1 MKKYDLTNGNI
12 TLQMIQL
19 ALPLIMGNILQ
30 QLYNTI
36 DALVIG
42 RYAGQAEFA
51 AIGIAGS
58 VMNLFLFAIVGACTG
73 ISVIFSQQYGM
84 KNMNAFRHEH
94 FLALI
99 SGLMITILGSLG
111 GIFLLPHILRI
122 IQTPSQLFPHVKT
135 YLVIILLGLPAAFLY
150 NLYNSLLR
158 AIGKTGASLLVLACS
173 VCANM
178 FLDILFI
185 ARLGLGISGAAFATV
200 LAEILSAVLCII
212 YLRIAFPDLIFHR
225 SDCRMD
231 KYLFRKTIHYGMVT
245 GLHQSGLYIGK
256 LLVQGAVNTGGPE
269 LITAYTATTRIEGFA
284 NSFGDSGAAATSVMV
299 GQNYG
304 AGKKQR
310 IQKIFRKSLLLLFL
324 LGILSSVI
332 MYISAGA
339 TAGFLIGNPNSTAC
353 EQAKMY
359 LRIIAVF
366 YPFCFTGN
374 TFAGYFDGCG
384 RVSIPFVGAISHI
397 SLRVILSWIFVSEF
411 GLNAVAVSTGI
422 GWILVNIFWGI
433 IKLKKKN

>member
-19 ALPLIMGNILQ
+19 SLPLIMGNILQ

-84 KNMNAFRHEH
+84 KDMNGFRHEH

-99 SGLMITILGSLG
+99 SGLMITIFGSLG
-111 GIFLLPHILRI
+111 GVFLLPHILRI
-122 IQTPSQLFPHVKT
+122 IQTPSQLFPHVKN

-173 VCANM
+173 VCVNM
-178 FLDILFI
+178 FLDVLFI
-185 ARLGLGISGAAFATV
+185 EKLRLGIAGAAFATV

-231 KYLFRKTIHYGMVT
+231 KYLFLKTIRYGMVT

-256 LLVQGAVNTGGPE
+256 LLVQGAVNTGGPGAYYRIYGNDPHRRLCKFFWRQRRRRHFCHGWTKLWSRE
-269 LITAYTATTRIEGFA
+269 KTAYSKDF
-284 NSFGDSGAAATSVMV
+284 S
-299 GQNYG
+299 
-304 AGKKQR
+304 
-310 IQKIFRKSLLLLFL
+310 
-324 LGILSSVI
+324 
-332 MYISAGA
+332 
-339 TAGFLIGNPNSTAC
+339 
-353 EQAKMY
+353 
-359 LRIIAVF
+359 
-366 YPFCFTGN
+366 
-374 TFAGYFDGCG
+374 
-384 RVSIPFVGAISHI
+384 
-397 SLRVILSWIFVSEF
+397 
-411 GLNAVAVSTGI
+411 
-422 GWILVNIFWGI
+422 
-433 IKLKKKN
+433 